1 MGITLSEMGGAQK
14 VVYDLIS
21 SLPEDRYDI
30 TLATYPGGE
39 LIQWIKDLETQGGKR
54 VRIIGIPQLRREISP
69 FYDISTFCKLYGLM
83 KKERYDIAHFHSSK
97 MGILGRLAAFMAGV
111 PKIYFTVHGWGI
123 NEHQPDGCRRYWGLL
138 KRWQDEDVPCACVF
152 HIITWIRAK
161 NGVASARQSPCHI

>member
-1 MGITLSEMGGAQK
+1 MGLKVKILMGITLSEMGGAQK

-123 NEHQPDGCRRYWGLL
+123 NEYQPEWLQKMLGLAEKVAGRRCTMCL
-138 KRWQDEDVPCACVF
+138 CVS
-152 HIITWIRAK
+152 HHHMDK
-161 NGVASARQSPCHI
+161 S